1 MLSYWSGPDEPLW
14 EKTIGQVLDQTV
26 EHSGDCLALV
36 SRHQSKQYNWCE
48 LRELADCVAR
58 GLWGLGIKPG
68 ERVGLWSTNCVEWVM
83 VHLGCARA
91 GAILVNVNPA
101 FRAHEVAFT
110 LRKSGIKAL
119 FLWERD
125 NRAEYAQILEAA
137 RYGQALPLEHVVLFG
152 SAAWQE
158 FLQSKLEVPVSIQP
172 EDVANIQYTS
182 GTTGMPKGVMLTHRN
197 QVNNGKLIA
206 IGLRYTNRDRICIP
220 FRCITAS
227 DA

>member
-1 MLSYWSGPDEPLW
+1 MN
-14 EKTIGQVLDQTV
+14 
-26 EHSGDCLALV
+26 A
-36 SRHQSKQYNWCE
+36 
-48 LRELADCVAR
+48 
-58 GLWGLGIKPG
+58 
-68 ERVGLWSTNCVEWVM
+68 
-83 VHLGCARA
+83 
-91 GAILVNVNPA
+91 A

-137 RYGQALPLEHVVLFG
+137 RYGQALPLEHVVLLG

-220 FRCITAS
+220 VPMYHCFGCVIGTMSALAS
-227 DA
+227 GAAMILPNCTFDARATLEAIQAEGATSLYGVPAMFISELGHAEFSDFDLTSLRTGVMAGARVP